1 MVKEI
6 IKSFSKAS
14 IIYGLGGAL
23 RKLSGFLL
31 LPFLTEKLT
40 PKDYGVFALI
50 SLIMIAF
57 TGIAN
62 LGTGNSVSI
71 LFFQENNIK
80 KQENLIWTNSI
91 LLFFTNILLLIFVII
106 FSENIS
112 QLVLKTDLY
121 SNIIIISF
129 LGLSLRVLSDPF
141 MNYLRM
147 TKQSLKYVLINAFG
161 TVIFVLLTIY
171 HVIYLDQGLAG
182 YVLAITLSHL
192 FLYF

>member
-1 MVKEI
+1 
-6 IKSFSKAS
+6 
-14 IIYGLGGAL
+14 
-23 RKLSGFLL
+23 
-31 LPFLTEKLT
+31 
-40 PKDYGVFALI
+40 
-50 SLIMIAF
+50 MIAF

-71 LFFQENNIK
+71 LFFQENNLK

-91 LLFFTNILLLIFVII
+91 LLFFTNILLLSLVII

-121 SNIIIISF
+121 SKIIIISF

-147 TKQSLKYVLINAFG
+147 TKQSFKYVLLNAFG
-161 TVIFVLLTIY
+161 TMIFVLLTIY
-171 HVIYLDQGLAG
+171 HVIHLDQGLAG

-192 FLYF
+192 ISFIFVLLTVGFRISFDLTVAKILPLIKSWLSKYIWCFRIF